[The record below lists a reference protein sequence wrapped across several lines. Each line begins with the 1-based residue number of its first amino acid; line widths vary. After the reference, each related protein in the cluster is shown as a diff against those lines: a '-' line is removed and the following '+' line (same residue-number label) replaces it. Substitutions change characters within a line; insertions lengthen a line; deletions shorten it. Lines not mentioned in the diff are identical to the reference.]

1 MAISAETIALVEV
14 QCVQSC
20 NELVS
25 SIGIVLLLSALAI
38 SNALPEDVGLSK
50 KGVLIVSGLP
60 AILNTIIKESTS

>member
-1 MAISAETIALVEV
+1 MAISAETIALFEV

-38 SNALPEDVGLSK
+38 SDVLPEDVGLSK

-60 AILNTIIKESTS
+60 SILNTIIKESTS